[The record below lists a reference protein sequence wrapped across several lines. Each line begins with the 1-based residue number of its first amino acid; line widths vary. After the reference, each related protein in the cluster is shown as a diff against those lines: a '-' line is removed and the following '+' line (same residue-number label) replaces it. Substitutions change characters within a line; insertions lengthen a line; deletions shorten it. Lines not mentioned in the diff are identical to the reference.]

1 MVMTNIFE
9 IISTLQNEGFH
20 IDAAIYNGRVF
31 ICYGGNDY
39 DITTVSLSD
48 QLLLIVKLLNT

>member
-1 MVMTNIFE
+1 MTNIFE
-9 IISTLQNEGFH
+9 IILTLQNEGFS

-39 DITTVSLSD
+39 DITTISLSD